1 MGTKRYMPPEILL
14 YDPDSEQNDFN
25 PSDFKSFINAD
36 TYSLGLVLWEIA
48 SRTVVEG
55 NFF

>member
-1 MGTKRYMPPEILL
+1 MPPEILE
-14 YDPDSEQNDFN
+14 YEADSDNNTFN
-25 PSDFKSFINAD
+25 KQDFKSFINAD

-55 NFF
+55 KLIEKDY